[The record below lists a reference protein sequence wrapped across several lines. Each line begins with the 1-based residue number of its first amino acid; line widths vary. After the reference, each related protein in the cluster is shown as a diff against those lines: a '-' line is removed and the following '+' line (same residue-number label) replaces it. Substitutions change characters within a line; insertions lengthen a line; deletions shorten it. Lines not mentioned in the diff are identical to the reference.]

1 MESGT
6 IYLKEALEIM
16 RRKSVDGSFHPFNL
30 LVRTFNSQ
38 TGKGGKMVVFENVRF
53 VPEANPN
60 NKKKTNIFN
69 VLDPVVQS
77 KRPNHYKNR
86 TRNIQ
91 LEDNTVRTIRID
103 FIIKINNQ
111 TVIY

>member
-30 LVRTFNSQ
+30 LMRTFNSQ
-38 TGKGGKMVVFENVRF
+38 TGKGGKLVAFENVRF

-69 VLDPVVQS
+69 VLDTVVQS

-111 TVIY
+111 IVIY